1 MCVCACVCYAHSLL
15 WWRIDY
21 VTPVQRFCWFFFCLS
36 GVAFPTAAAAAA
48 PVEGRTSSKGKVR
61 ASGSG
66 RAVCVARFASFL
78 PLYITHYRII
88 NNKRDYAGGNQ

>member
-1 MCVCACVCYAHSLL
+1 VLNVCVCVRVCVLCAFIIMVADRL
-15 WWRIDY
+15 Y

-48 PVEGRTSSKGKVR
+48 PVEGRTSSEGKVR

-78 PLYITHYRII
+78 PLYITHYRD
-88 NNKRDYAGGNQ
+88 KQ